1 MSFEAILSMAIDA
14 PIDTAPTALSLGK
27 EREEWV
33 KRAWD
38 AIDASKLGEL
48 NRIMASIA
56 SPTGEEKQLA
66 TTLVDVMND
75 TGIDAHYQSMA
86 DDQGNA
92 VGRIAGTGGGA
103 DLLLYAPFDTAFS
116 TNEEEECP
124 WIGDRLPGEMTTNA
138 YVGDGNVV
146 GMGAE
151 NPKGYAACVVAAAQA
166 IRAAGVPLKGSL
178 LVGLGAG
185 GMPTNRR
192 PLLQKFNAG
201 QGAGCAFMLEQGVRG
216 DFAIIAKPGWSVA
229 WEEVGLCWF
238 KVVVRGDLNYTGVRH
253 VVKGRNPIVH
263 AAKVI
268 GLLEEWFSEYTKKN
282 TSGLVAPQGSINAIQ
297 GGWTHKPAFVP
308 AACHL
313 YVDLRISP
321 RVNPTEAKRQ
331 FAEAIVRIVKMNPE
345 LSIEWEMILS
355 IPGSFTDPNNWI
367 IQSCIRAWEFVE
379 SKKHQPRTGTSGA
392 TDANIL
398 RAAGIPTARL
408 GMPRRASTNETQRSR
423 FSMETSNVAG
433 MKQLTKCLVYA
444 ALDTC
449 TRERVEV
456 IPHLGAQG
464 SR

>member
-1 MSFEAILSMAIDA
+1 MAIEDPIATA
-14 PIDTAPTALSLGK
+14 PIPPSLGK

-33 KRAWD
+33 KRAWNS
-38 AIDASKLGEL
+38 IDESKLGEL
-48 NRIMASIA
+48 DRIMASIA

-66 TTLVDVMND
+66 MKLVDVMND
-75 TGIDAHYQSMA
+75 TGIDAHYQPMD

-92 VGRIAGTGGGA
+92 VGRITGTGGGL
-103 DLLLYAPFDTAFS
+103 DLLLYAPLDTAFS
-116 TNEEEECP
+116 TDEEEECP

-138 YVGDGNVV
+138 YVRDGEVV

-151 NPKGYAACVVAAAQA
+151 NPKGYAACAIAAAQA
-166 IRAAGVPLKGSL
+166 IKAAGVPLQGSL
-178 LVGLGAG
+178 LVGLGSG

-192 PLLQKFNAG
+192 PALSKFNAG

-238 KVVVRGDLNYTGVRH
+238 KVIVRGDLNYTGVRH
-253 VVKGRNPIVH
+253 VVKGKNPIVH

-268 GLLEEWFSEYTKKN
+268 GLLEEWFSEYTEKN

-297 GGWTHKPAFVP
+297 AGWTYKPAFVP
-308 AACHL
+308 AACHF

-321 RVNPTEAKRQ
+321 RVSPMEAMRQ
-331 FAEAIVRIVKMNPE
+331 FGEAVERIVKANPE
-345 LSIEWEMILS
+345 LSVEWEMILS

-367 IQSCIRAWEFVE
+367 IQSCMRAWEFVE
-379 SKKHQPRTGTSGA
+379 SKKHIPRTGTSGA

-408 GMPRRASTNETQRSR
+408 GMPRPAAANGKQRSV
-423 FSMETSNVAG
+423 FSMERSNITG
-433 MKQLTKCLVYA
+433 MKQLTQCLVYA
-444 ALDTC
+444 AVDTC
-449 TRERVEV
+449 TRDRQEV
-456 IPHLGAQG
+456 LQSAAVKGL
-464 SR
+464 

>member
-1 MSFEAILSMAIDA
+1 MAVDDSTTKA
-14 PIDTAPTALSLGK
+14 SLALALGQ
-27 EREEWV
+27 EREQWL

-38 AIDASKLGEL
+38 AIDETKLAEL
-48 NRIMASIA
+48 NRTMASIA
-56 SPTGEEKQLA
+56 SPTGEERQLA
-66 TTLVDVMND
+66 EALVDTMNASD
-75 TGIDAHYQSMA
+75 IAGYYQPMA

-92 VGRIAGTGGGA
+92 IGRIAGKGAGA
-103 DLLLYAPFDTAFS
+103 DLLLYAPLDTAFS
-116 TNEEEECP
+116 TSEEEECP
-124 WIGDRLPGEMTTNA
+124 WIGDRFPADMTTKA
-138 YVGDGNVV
+138 YIQGSNVV

-151 NPKGYAACVVAAAQA
+151 NPKGYAAAIVAAAQA
-166 IRAAGVPLKGSL
+166 IKAAGVPLKGSL

-192 PLLQKFNAG
+192 PNFKKFNAG
-201 QGAGCAFMLEQGVRG
+201 QGIGCAFMLEQGVRG

-238 KVVVRGDLNYTGVRH
+238 KVIVRGDLNYTGVRH

-268 GLLEEWFSEYTKKN
+268 GSLEEWFAEYTAKN

-308 AACHL
+308 AACNFF
-313 YVDLRISP
+313 VDLRISP
-321 RVNPTEAKRQ
+321 RVSPVEAKHQ
-331 FAEAIVRIVKMNPE
+331 FGDAIERIVKSNPE
-345 LSIEWEMILS
+345 LSVEWEMILS
-355 IPGSFTDPNNWI
+355 IPGGFTDPNNWI

-379 SKKHQPRTGTSGA
+379 NRKHVPRTKTSGA

-408 GMPRRASTNETQRSR
+408 GMPRLASESQRSV

-433 MKQLTKCLVYA
+433 MKQLTKCLIYA
-444 ALDTC
+444 VVDTC
-449 TRERVEV
+449 TRERSEV
-456 IPHLGAQG
+456 LQTLA
-464 SR
+464 SRKS